1 MFSYKGWKDPLQTP
15 LGACDAAR
23 REAWL
28 QKKDERQQEVPEFT
42 ETLESSE
49 NVNTASEVTLESS
62 EANTETDNDHSC
74 DLCEHN
80 SQTKGGLKIY
90 IGRKHKDIPQLD
102 GEIQT
107 ERDTDDWWENN
118 STVLLKTLKVYKDVN
133 EDIKENKEWIFEM
146 ERAIQARVEG
156 CEDKDGILLGWSVVE
171 AKLIKKSIRLNCN
184 SIIYKHM

>member
-1 MFSYKGWKDPLQTP
+1 MVQTTIRWA
-15 LGACDAAR
+15 LTQAECFWGVIQLWTQDSR
-23 REAWL
+23 GL
-28 QKKDERQQEVPEFT
+28 QQEVPAENDIDFT
-42 ETLESSE
+42 ETLESGE

-107 ERDTDDWWENN
+107 ERDTDDWW
-118 STVLLKTLKVYKDVN
+118 
-133 EDIKENKEWIFEM
+133 
-146 ERAIQARVEG
+146 
-156 CEDKDGILLGWSVVE
+156 
-171 AKLIKKSIRLNCN
+171 
-184 SIIYKHM
+184 